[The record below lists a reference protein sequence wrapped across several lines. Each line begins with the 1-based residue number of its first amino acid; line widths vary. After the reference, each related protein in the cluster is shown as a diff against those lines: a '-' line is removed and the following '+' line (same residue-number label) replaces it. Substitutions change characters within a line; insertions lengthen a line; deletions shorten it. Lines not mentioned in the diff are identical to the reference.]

1 MNCHGELTSH
11 NGKQMEDAQYSSG
24 PLLTSLKGFIKQ
36 DSSLSH
42 YSVIFPCCLYLL
54 QWLTRKYSFRNPCMS
69 HKLKINRKTTRLQIV
84 ELTLLSVCPSIYP
97 PIYSGNTVLTGKSN
111 SLSSHYYTEKNS
123 VLEYSRILYKCF
135 LGALWRTMGFLW
147 VYIKVKIPVE
157 NDVMIYMHIS

>member
-1 MNCHGELTSH
+1 
-11 NGKQMEDAQYSSG
+11 
-24 PLLTSLKGFIKQ
+24 
-36 DSSLSH
+36 
-42 YSVIFPCCLYLL
+42 
-54 QWLTRKYSFRNPCMS
+54 MS

-84 ELTLLSVCPSIYP
+84 ELTLLSVCPPIYP